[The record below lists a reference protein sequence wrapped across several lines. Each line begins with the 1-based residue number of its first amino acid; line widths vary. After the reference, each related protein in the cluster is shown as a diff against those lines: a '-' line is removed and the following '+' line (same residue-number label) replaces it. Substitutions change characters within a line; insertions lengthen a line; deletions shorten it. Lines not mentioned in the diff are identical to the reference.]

1 MRKRGVKPDAGF
13 TMIELLVV
21 AGIIGIIAAV
31 AIPAIGGYIRNYR
44 INGAARALA
53 TELQSARANAIS
65 RNATYG
71 VVLLIIDAS
80 TYRYVYEDDMR
91 PNVPVGTGV
100 ELRKSMSQCL
110 GPPADAAQLGP
121 VRTLPTYIQFSTT
134 GANFQ
139 GMRFT
144 NLGGACQPNVGNP
157 SCPALDAGAN
167 QFVSDGAG
175 GGRITLVDQARSLTR
190 TVQVTSSGR
199 VIVQ

>member
-44 INGAARALA
+44 INGAARAVA
-53 TELQSARANAIS
+53 SELQSARGNAIS

-71 VVLLIIDAS
+71 VVLLIIDAT
-80 TYRYVYEDDMR
+80 TYRYVFEDDMR

-100 ELRKSMSQCL
+100 ELRKNMSQCL

-144 NLGGACQPNVGNP
+144 NLGGACQPGVNAN
-157 SCPALDAGAN
+157 CPALDAGAN

-175 GGRITLVDQARSLTR
+175 GGMITLVDQGRSLTR